1 MALAGNN
8 NNNDGFG
15 AGFGG
20 GWWVILF
27 ILLIFGGWGGR
38 GWGGNNGGG
47 GNDGV
52 AAMPDSS
59 IVFKAYLQSIGYVC
73 HALPNTCPICYT
85 ISDFCKDHPK
95 GIYILCSG
103 EHVVTVINGNYYDN
117 GNSGDE
123 VPLYFY
129 TKE

>member
-1 MALAGNN
+1 MAY
-8 NNNDGFG
+8 
-15 AGFGG
+15 
-20 GWWVILF
+20 
-27 ILLIFGGWGGR
+27 IFFNPNPGSKSVSDCTVRAICAAEGVPWEVAYDELCATGR
-38 GWGGNNGGG
+38 Y
-47 GNDGV
+47 V
-52 AAMPDSS
+52 YAMPDSS

-73 HALPNTCPICYT
+73 HTLPNTCPICYT